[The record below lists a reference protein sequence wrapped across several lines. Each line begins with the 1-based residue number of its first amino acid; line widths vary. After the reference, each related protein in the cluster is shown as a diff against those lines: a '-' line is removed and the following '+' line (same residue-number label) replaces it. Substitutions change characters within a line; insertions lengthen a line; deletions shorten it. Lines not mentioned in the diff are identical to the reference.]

1 MGKRYFTPALF
12 GFLKDLAANNDREWF
27 KANQDRYEALVRQPA
42 LDFIT
47 DMVEPL
53 EQVSPHF
60 VADSRTVGGSLF
72 RIQRDTRFSKDKTPY
87 KLNTGMH
94 FRHERA
100 KDAHAPGFYVH
111 LQPGQCFMGVGL
123 WQPESKVAYRI
134 RHHIDEHADAWAAAT
149 RREPFTGTFTLGGDS
164 LVRPPKGFDAEHPLI
179 DDLKRKSFMA
189 TTSLTQREVTS
200 ASFMEDF
207 LANCR
212 TASPMMALLCDA
224 VGVRW

>member
-1 MGKRYFTPALF
+1 MAKRYFTPALF
-12 GFLKDLAANNDREWF
+12 AFLKDLAANNDRTWF
-27 KANQDRYEALVRQPA
+27 KANQDRYETVVRQPA

-53 EQVSPHF
+53 EAISPHF

-72 RIQRDTRFSKDKTPY
+72 RIHRDTRFSKDKTPY

-111 LQPGQCFMGVGL
+111 LEPGRCFMGVGL

-134 RHHIDEHADAWAAAT
+134 RHHIADNPDAWVAAT
-149 RREPFTGTFTLGGDS
+149 RTKPFTETFELGGES
-164 LVRPPKGFDAEHPLI
+164 LVRPPKGI
-179 DDLKRKSFMA
+179 DPDHRLLGDLKRKSFMA
-189 TTSLTQREVTS
+189 TTSLTQREVVS
-200 ASFMEDF
+200 AAFMDDF
-207 LANCR
+207 LDHCR
-212 TASPMMALLCDA
+212 TASPMMAMLCEA
-224 VGVRW
+224 VDVRW